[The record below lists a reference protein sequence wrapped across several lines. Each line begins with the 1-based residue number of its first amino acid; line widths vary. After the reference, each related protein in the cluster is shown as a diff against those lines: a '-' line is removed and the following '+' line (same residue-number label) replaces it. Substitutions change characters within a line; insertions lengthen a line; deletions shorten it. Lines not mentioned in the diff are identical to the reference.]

1 MTSFSL
7 ADSQLKEVVK
17 AALVEVLLEQRE
29 VFTEVLMEVMEE
41 VGLAK
46 AIDEGRDSEVVSRD
60 AIFKI
65 LDGDV

>member
-17 AALVEVLLEQRE
+17 AALVEVLFEQRE
-29 VFTEVLMEVMEE
+29 VFTEVLMEAIEE
-41 VGLAK
+41 VGLVR
-46 AIDEGRDSEVVSRD
+46 AIESGRDTEVVSRA

-65 LDGDV
+65 LDSEV

>member
-17 AALVEVLLEQRE
+17 AALVEVLFEQRE
-29 VFTEVLMEVMEE
+29 VFTEVLMEAMEE
-41 VGLAK
+41 VGLVR
-46 AIDEGRDSEVVSRD
+46 AIESGRDTEVVSRA

-65 LDGDV
+65 LDGEV

>member
-1 MTSFSL
+1 
-7 ADSQLKEVVK
+7 LKEVVK

-29 VFTEVLMEVMEE
+29 VFTEVLMEVLEE

-46 AIDEGRDSEVVSRD
+46 AIEEGRDSEVVSRD

>member
-1 MTSFSL
+1 MTSFSP

-29 VFTEVLMEVMEE
+29 VFAEVLMEVMEDI
-41 VGLAK
+41 GLAK
-46 AIDEGRDSEVVSRD
+46 AIEEGRDSGAVSRD

>member
-1 MTSFSL
+1 
-7 ADSQLKEVVK
+7 
-17 AALVEVLLEQRE
+17 
-29 VFTEVLMEVMEE
+29 VMEE